1 MSTTDYD
8 TTTFINELRNV
19 YGTDNINAMIDG
31 RRYFMWLNNMDY
43 TENMFK
49 NRILYSNSG
58 NWNNIQH
65 RERILRSEA
74 IQIRHLLQ
82 GRNRFTRDI
91 RGYYEYYADEEQ
103 EIENIIENLTRYI
116 ESYTEDNN
124 NDTNNDTNNNISG

>member
-8 TTTFINELRNV
+8 TTSFIDELRNI
-19 YGTDNINAMIDG
+19 YGRDNINAMIDG
-31 RRYFMWLNNMDY
+31 RRYFMWLNNMSFIHI
-43 TENMFK
+43 ESVFK
-49 NRILYSNSG
+49 NRILCSNSG

-82 GRNRFTRDI
+82 GRERFTRDI

-116 ESYTEDNN
+116 ESYTED
-124 NDTNNDTNNNISG
+124 TNNDTNNNISG

>member
-19 YGTDNINAMIDG
+19 YGRDNINAMIDG

-43 TENMFK
+43 TYGENMFK
-49 NRILYSNSG
+49 DRILCSNSG
-58 NWNNIQH
+58 NWNNVQH

-82 GRNRFTRDI
+82 GRERFTRDI

-116 ESYTEDNN
+116 ESYTEE
-124 NDTNNDTNNNISG
+124 TNNYTNNNVSG